1 MFFQSH
7 VVAPILLRG
16 VSDNSAGVL
25 KYIVNL
31 FISHNDVFTT
41 IISILKTRMSLSL
54 PCAFCGMWFCI
65 CTKLLMLQPDPN
77 ISFVQQWN
85 CMDIHRIPSKFSSR
99 KILGYFMVILAMVC
113 LFKSLFFFKR
123 QCFHLYHDE

>member
-25 KYIVNL
+25 KYIVDL
-31 FISHNDVFTT
+31 FINHNDVFTT

-54 PCAFCGMWFCI
+54 PVPFVERGFAYVLNYSCSNPIQMF
-65 CTKLLMLQPDPN
+65 
-77 ISFVQQWN
+77 SFVQQWN

-99 KILGYFMVILAMVC
+99 KILGYLMIILAMVC
-113 LFKSLFFFKR
+113 LFQSL
-123 QCFHLYHDE
+123 CFQKAIFSFLS